1 MWLFATYLPL
11 FVGDKIPIDD
21 PHWQCYFVLLE
32 ITKYSTARVVSLSS
46 AEYLETLIERHHH
59 MLKTFYS
66 IPSSKI
72 NVWLSSR
79 TFFQFLRTTMWA
91 M

>member
-32 ITKYSTARVVSLSS
+32 ITKYSTARVVSLTS
-46 AEYLETLIERHHH
+46 AEYLETLIEQHHH
-59 MLKTFYS
+59 MLKTIYPHQS
-66 IPSSKI
+66 IIPKMHYLVHFSSLLIK
-72 NVWLSSR
+72 
-79 TFFQFLRTTMWA
+79 
-91 M
+91 